1 MGDDLPNEYD
11 AIILGTGKKCSLYK
25 LLSIWRPS
33 LPQRWL
39 VQVKKSFTLTGKYC
53 RSSFAVLAQALALN
67 VSTNGFYGG
76 NWATFNWKE
85 FEEWIDN
92 GRRST
97 EEEKREDKEKGIV
110 DVSEERTAVDCLK
123 DGETLVR
130 M

>member
-11 AIILGTGKKCSLYK
+11 AIILGTG
-25 LLSIWRPS
+25 
-33 LPQRWL
+33 L
-39 VQVKKSFTLTGKYC
+39 VE
-53 RSSFAVLAQALALN
+53 AVVAAALARSGQKVLHID
-67 VSTNGFYGG
+67 SNGFYGG